1 MESTHSEAN
10 NMLLTVSQNS
20 SNMVGNQAIM
30 MDLAQ
35 TNKTERAKNLPTK
48 SSITGTEVS
57 YNSLRSQQKSNT
69 ALRLKVD
76 MLR

>member
-1 MESTHSEAN
+1 
-10 NMLLTVSQNS
+10 MLLTVSQNS

-57 YNSLRSQQKSNT
+57 YNSLRSQ
-69 ALRLKVD
+69 
-76 MLR
+76 